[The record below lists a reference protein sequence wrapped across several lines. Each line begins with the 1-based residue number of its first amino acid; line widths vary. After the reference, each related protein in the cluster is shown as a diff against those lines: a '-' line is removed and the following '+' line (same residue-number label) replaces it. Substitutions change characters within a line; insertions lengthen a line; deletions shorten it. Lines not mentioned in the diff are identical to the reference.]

1 MFLASSDIYYIPFV
15 PKFKFSVISTGRGSN
30 FEAIMRRVASGE
42 LNAECKCL
50 ITFKNCKAAEVA
62 SKYGVPVRF
71 IEVDNLLE
79 ILQSENPNLI
89 VLSGYMRKIPE
100 NILERF
106 ENKIIN
112 IHPALLPS
120 FGGKG
125 CYGIHVHEKV
135 IEAGVKIT
143 GVTVHFVNKEYDAGK
158 IIAQVA
164 VPVLPND
171 TPEILAER
179 VLKEEHNIY
188 WQVIRD
194 FAGNNQC

>member
-1 MFLASSDIYYIPFV
+1 M

-30 FEAIMRRVASGE
+30 FDAIMRRVAAGE
-42 LNAECKCL
+42 LNAECASL

-62 SKYGVPVRF
+62 GKYNVPVRF
-71 IEVDNLLE
+71 IEGDNLFE

-106 ENKIIN
+106 EDKIIN

-143 GVTVHFVNKEYDAGK
+143 GATVHFVNKDYDAGK

-194 FAGNNQC
+194 LAEKNQC